1 MQAPGKLDLDLYA
14 GSTFDYEL
22 TYIAGGVPVDVTDF
36 DARMQVRVSYPAAD
50 PVFSL
55 SVGSGIVLG
64 GTAGTIGL
72 TIPAEDSTAL
82 GVTAITRFLYDLELE
97 DADGTV
103 LRLVEGAFI
112 VYPEV
117 TR

>member
-1 MQAPGKLDLDLYA
+1 MQAPGKLDLECFA
-14 GSTFDYEL
+14 GSTFNYEL
-22 TYIAGGVPVDVTDF
+22 TYIAGGQPVDVTDF
-36 DARMQVRVSYPAAD
+36 DARMQVRVSYPSPS

-64 GTAGTIGL
+64 GTAGTIEL
-72 TIPAEDSTAL
+72 NISPEDSAEL
-82 GVTAITRFLYDLELE
+82 GVTRTTSYLYDLELE
-97 DADGTV
+97 DADGKV

>member
-1 MQAPGKLDLDLYA
+1 MQAPGKLDLELFA
-14 GSTFDYEL
+14 GATFDYTL
-22 TYIAGGVPVDVTDF
+22 TYIAGGVPVDVSDF
-36 DARMQVRVSYPAAD
+36 DARMQVRPSYPGAV
-50 PVFSL
+50 VFDL

-72 TIPAEDSTAL
+72 SIAPEDSAAL
-82 GVTAITRFLYDLELE
+82 GVTRQTAFIYDLELE
-97 DADGTV
+97 DSDGTV
-103 LRLVEGAFI
+103 VRLVEGTFL

>member
-1 MQAPGKLDLDLYA
+1 MQAPGKLDLELYA
-14 GSTFDYEL
+14 GATFNYEL

-36 DARMQVRVSYPAAD
+36 DARMQVRGTFTSPA
-50 PVFSL
+50 PVFDL
-55 SVGSGIVLG
+55 TVGSGITLG
-64 GTAGTIGL
+64 GTAGTISL

-82 GVTAITRFLYDLELE
+82 DIRTETPFVYDLELE
-97 DADGTV
+97 DAEGTV
-103 LRLVEGAFI
+103 LRLVEGKFT